1 MPRLVLTRRL
11 DECVVVHDN
20 GDVIVTIKL
29 SRIDRNSVRLAFVAE
44 PEVSIDRQEIFDQH
58 YLRGDAIDDSKE
70 D

>member
-58 YLRGDAIDDSKE
+58 YLRGGAIDDSKG